1 LRITKLINSAIYLQT
16 RSLFV
21 FLSFSEKIQTESIR
35 NVKEDK
41 KPLVEKIP
49 QGVFAIIDKNLLQ
62 NGQLSDLQQ
71 INAVNINK
79 ISFIGFGKFAKP
91 DFLFQYL

>member
-1 LRITKLINSAIYLQT
+1 M
-16 RSLFV
+16 
-21 FLSFSEKIQTESIR
+21 
-35 NVKEDK
+35 
-41 KPLVEKIP
+41 EKIP